1 MSISTVWTIS
11 VSQTSFR
18 VFFHQQPS
26 LRPLSEILLE
36 ARQATGMTVDQASV
50 VARIPLGDVLALEDG
65 RSPGHACSRIHAV
78 TYARVLGLDPAEL
91 RDILPGSP
99 SLVPKGQGQ
108 FLRNTTRRERP
119 PFRIGLELLA
129 PLAPLGRAVVTLL
142 LLSTLLVTWGMVRQ
156 LSRVRSIPWITTNT
170 HPTSFSVR

>member
-1 MSISTVWTIS
+1 
-11 VSQTSFR
+11 
-18 VFFHQQPS
+18 
-26 LRPLSEILLE
+26 
-36 ARQATGMTVDQASV
+36 MTVDQASV
-50 VARIPLGDVLALEDG
+50 AARIPLADVLALEDG

-91 RDILPGSP
+91 RDLFPGSP
-99 SLVPKGQGQ
+99 ALLPKGQGQ

-119 PFRIGLELLA
+119 PLRIGLELLA

-142 LLSTLLVTWGMVRQ
+142 LVSTLLGTWGMVRQ
-156 LSRVRSIPWITTNT
+156 LSRVRSIPWITTNS